1 MAITDYFKS
10 IRSITAEEVREFLK
24 GKNPDDYNLVDVR
37 QVSEYEDG
45 HIPGSR
51 LIPLGELKD
60 RTAELDPDKPTI
72 AY

>member
-1 MAITDYFKS
+1 MAITDYFKA
-10 IRSITAEEVREFLK
+10 IKSITAEEVREFLK

-37 QVSEYEDG
+37 QVSEYEDS
-45 HIPGSR
+45 HIPGSQ
-51 LIPLGELKD
+51 LIPLGELKE